1 MAHSAAKNRNTTS
14 MLAAQEENSQSHG
27 FGNRLM
33 ASLGGRGMG
42 AALDNSSVVEEF
54 TLRRKF
60 SSGSGQ
66 MSRPD
71 HLAMPHSPTE
81 NRAGT
86 DSAAS
91 EGDDFEDHSSTSL
104 AQMYAK

>member
-1 MAHSAAKNRNTTS
+1 
-14 MLAAQEENSQSHG
+14 
-27 FGNRLM
+27 
-33 ASLGGRGMG
+33 MG
-42 AALDNSSVVEEF
+42 AVLDNASAVDEF
-54 TLRRKF
+54 TLLRKF

-71 HLAMPHSPTE
+71 HLAMPHSPAE